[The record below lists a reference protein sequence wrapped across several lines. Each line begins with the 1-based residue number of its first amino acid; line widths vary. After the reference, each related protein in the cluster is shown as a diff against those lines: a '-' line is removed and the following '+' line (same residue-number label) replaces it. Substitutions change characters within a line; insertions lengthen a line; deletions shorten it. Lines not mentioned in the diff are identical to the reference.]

1 MTRFLTALL
10 FISLLFSGSPVVA
23 FTQGKSSLFTQ
34 LTREEGVKMTLEADF
49 TSLVAN
55 KKTNNYYSGTL
66 TTADGKT
73 YRVDIRSRGKFRRRL
88 SEIPP
93 LKLKFAKK
101 PLIAEGLDTL
111 NEIKLVLP
119 YNFTPEAEELVL
131 REYAIYRIYET
142 LTPYS
147 LRARLIRLTLN
158 DTHVGKSY
166 KNFFAI
172 LIEHEEELCARLGVS
187 TYDQYGVS
195 PDSLNQEQAALT
207 AVFQYMIGN
216 TDWDISMLRNV
227 RLLRHADGGPIGV
240 IPYDFD
246 FAGAV
251 GAPYA
256 TPTLE
261 SGLSSTRDRFLMAN
275 GIQQEAIHQAIALIR
290 ERKKDI
296 FAAAR
301 CKYLSRNASQNM
313 INYLS
318 EFFDLIETRK
328 ELPVVY
334 RSQGSR

>member
-10 FISLLFSGSPVVA
+10 YVALLFSGSPA
-23 FTQGKSSLFTQ
+23 EAYTQGKASIFSH
-34 LTREEGVKMTLEADF
+34 LTRDEGAKMTLEADF
-49 TSLVAN
+49 TSIAEN
-55 KKTNNYYSGTL
+55 KKTNNYYTGTL
-66 TTADGKT
+66 STAEGKT
-73 YRVDIRSRGKFRRRL
+73 YRVEIRSRGKFRRRL

-93 LKLKFAKK
+93 LKIKFPKK
-101 PLIAEGLDTL
+101 TLLAEGFDTL

-131 REYAIYRIYET
+131 REYAIYRMYES

-147 LRARLIRLTLN
+147 LRARLVRLTLN
-158 DTHVGKSY
+158 DTHVGKSR
-166 KNFFAI
+166 KSFFAI
-172 LIEHEEELCARLGVS
+172 LLEHEEELCARLKAQ
-187 TYDQYGVS
+187 TYDTYGVS

-216 TDWDISMLRNV
+216 TDWDIAMLRNV
-227 RLLRHADGGPIGV
+227 RLLKRFEGGPIIV

-275 GIQQEAIHQAIALIR
+275 GIQQEAIQNAVKLIK
-290 ERKKDI
+290 ERKKEL
-296 FAAAR
+296 FAAVR
-301 CKYLSRNASQNM
+301 CKHMSRNAAQEM
-313 INYLS
+313 INYLD
-318 EFFDLIETRK
+318 EFFNVAETRRD
-328 ELPVVY
+328 LPVVH
-334 RSQGSR
+334 RSQRSK